1 MNELRTFRA
10 SPLGAYLVPGGQV
23 GLSFALADG
32 GHLHVLMD
40 QGQLE
45 TLFRLIEPLQ
55 AQLRQRNAAPTD
67 GPDGQS

>member
-1 MNELRTFRA
+1 MSERHTFRA
-10 SPLGAYLVPGGQV
+10 SPFGAYLVPGEQI

-40 QGQLE
+40 QEQLE

-55 AQLRQRNAAPTD
+55 VRLLRPNAAPTQ
-67 GPDGQS
+67 GPDGHL